1 MDIFASAAVK
11 RERRPS
17 LEYIPRHRHQSP
29 YLALVLSG
37 GYEEA
42 GDYGRH
48 RVGPGDIVLHGRFTA
63 HLDRFSRAGAEI
75 LNLALPENFEPT
87 FPFARVA
94 DADEAAR
101 LAERDP
107 AKAVALLLKV
117 ARPAAPQPLDWSDE
131 LASRLIHDP
140 GLALGGWA
148 REHRLADETV
158 SRHFR
163 QIYGVAPKAFRAE
176 ARSRMAW
183 KAILRGGRPL
193 ADLAFAL
200 GFADQAHMSRAV
212 RAITG
217 RPPSGWRET
226 KSTGFK
232 TEVTAAA

>member
-1 MDIFASAAVK
+1 MDIFVSAAVK

-42 GDYGRH
+42 GDYGRR
-48 RVGPGDIVLHGRFTA
+48 RVGPGDIVFHGRFTA

-87 FPFARVA
+87 FPFARVT

-107 AKAVALLLKV
+107 AEAVALLLET
-117 ARPAAPQPLDWSDE
+117 ARPARIPPLDWSDE
-131 LASRLIHDP
+131 LASRLTHDP
-140 GLALGGWA
+140 AVALRGWA
-148 REHRLADETV
+148 REHGLTEATV

-163 QIYGVAPKAFRAE
+163 QIYGIAPKLFRAE
-176 ARSRMAW
+176 ARGRMAW

-200 GFADQAHMSRAV
+200 GFADQAHTSRAV

-217 RPPSGWRET
+217 RPPSGWRT
-226 KSTGFK
+226 AGSTG
-232 TEVTAAA
+232 

>member
-1 MDIFASAAVK
+1 MDIFVSAAVK

-42 GDYGRH
+42 GDYGRR
-48 RVGPGDIVLHGRFTA
+48 RVEPGDIVFHGRFAA

-75 LNLALPENFEPT
+75 LNLALPENFEPA

-94 DADEAAR
+94 DPDEAAR

-107 AKAVALLLKV
+107 AEAVGFLLET
-117 ARPAAPQPLDWSDE
+117 ARPAAAQALDWSDE
-131 LASRLIHDP
+131 LATRLIHDP
-140 GLALGGWA
+140 ALALRGWA
-148 REHRLADETV
+148 REHRLADATV

-163 QIYGVAPKAFRAE
+163 QIYGVAPKLFRAE
-176 ARSRMAW
+176 ARGRMAW
-183 KAILRGGRPL
+183 SAILRDGRPL

-217 RPPSGWRET
+217 RPPNAWR
-226 KSTGFK
+226 KPRSTGFK
-232 TEVTAAA
+232 TEAMAAA